1 MSTEIVLKALD
12 DHGKAMEGFRAELKS
27 EINHMN
33 NRINQVQ
40 NFAES
45 NAGYATNI
53 SAKSVLVGNIPA
65 GGHQNMTTGDIVDA
79 NGRVV
84 TLGKKSAAGT
94 SLLVKSFTE
103 SQQFTSMVEGANST
117 GRVQIDGVQIKALT
131 NAGQGIAGSTSY
143 DVQAQRDG
151 GLYNDPRRPL
161 SLLDVLPSLPVTSS
175 SFEYVKLANYV
186 NTAAFQIEEGQQ
198 KAESNFD
205 MAPESANIAT
215 VAHWTKASV
224 QVLDDEPSLGQ
235 RLLDLLQYGVLS
247 KLESEIVAGAGG
259 KGKIRGLI
267 DQATVHAAPL
277 NMDGTLM
284 EPIERIGHAVTELKT
299 NGWQPGVI
307 ILNPADWF
315 IIATIKATDKQ
326 YIMGSPREAAPLMLW
341 DVPVVLTPSLARNSA
356 IVLDTKQVAILDRQ
370 TPTLAAS
377 REEGQNFTSNM
388 VTLLGEL
395 RAGLAVFAPGA
406 VLLVDI
412 TPIAVAAA

>member
-12 DHGKAMEGFRAELKS
+12 DHGKAMEVFRAELKS

-33 NRINQVQ
+33 SRISQVQ
-40 NFAES
+40 TLAES

-53 SAKSVLVGNIPA
+53 SAKSLLA
-65 GGHQNMTTGDIVDA
+65 GGIPTGGFEDVTNGDIHDA
-79 NGRVV
+79 NGRVIV
-84 TLGKKSAAGT
+84 RGKKSSPSGT
-94 SLLVKSFTE
+94 NLLVKGFTD
-103 SQQFTSMVEGANST
+103 SQQFNALVEGANST
-117 GRVQIDGVQIKALT
+117 GRVQIDGVHIKALT
-131 NAGQGIAGSTSY
+131 NAGQGVAGSTGY
-143 DVQAQRDG
+143 EVQPQRDG
-151 GLYNDPRRPL
+151 ALYNDPRRTL
-161 SLLDVLPSLPVTSS
+161 TLLDVLPSLPVSSS

-186 NTAAFQIEEGQQ
+186 NTAAFQTEEGQQ

-205 MAPESANIAT
+205 MAPETANIAT
-215 VAHWTKASV
+215 IAHWTKASV
-224 QVLDDEPSLGQ
+224 QVLGDEPALGQ

-259 KGKIRGLI
+259 TGKIKGLI
-267 DQATVHAAPL
+267 DQGTMHAAPQ
-277 NMDGTLM
+277 NMDGTPM

-370 TPTLAAS
+370 APTLAAS
-377 REEGQNFTSNM
+377 REDGQNFTSNM

-406 VLLVDI
+406 VLIVDI
-412 TPIAVAAA
+412 TPIAVL